1 MYHESINMIHL
12 VSTILLNRYFVM
24 HILGSFLVALVT
36 YTTSREDSI
45 VQRNGE
51 DICFIIMMG
60 VS

>member
-1 MYHESINMIHL
+1 MNNESINMIHL
-12 VSTILLNRYFVM
+12 VSTILLYRYFVT

-36 YTTSREDSI
+36 YTTSREDST